1 MVDIEKALQ
10 DLANILTIISA
21 VIVIYQFMRSK

>member
-21 VIVIYQFMRSK
+21 VIVIYQFMKSK

>member
-21 VIVIYQFMRSK
+21 IIVIYQFMKSK